1 MDWRVE
7 MTKQEAQKILSD
19 AHDYLKY
26 QDNKKFPLKAKKHLP
41 METLKALAVFE
52 AALQV
57 DYKLCPVKHLIAELN
72 MLKQNDKT
80 SRGKLID
87 KTIDSCIAV
96 VKDVMSYGTNK
107 KK

>member
-1 MDWRVE
+1 
-7 MTKQEAQKILSD
+7 MTKKEAQKLLAD
-19 AHDYLKY
+19 AHKYLKY
-26 QDNKKFPLKAKKHLP
+26 QDSKKFPLKSKKYLP
-41 METLKALAVFE
+41 IDTLKALAIFE

-57 DYKLCPVKHLIAELN
+57 DYKLCPVKHLVSELE

-96 VKDVMSYGTNK
+96 VMDVMNYGSDK
-107 KK
+107 K

>member
-1 MDWRVE
+1 
-7 MTKQEAQKILSD
+7 MTKQEAQKILAD
-19 AHDYLKY
+19 AHKYLKY
-26 QDNKKFPLKAKKHLP
+26 QDNKKFPMKAKKYLP
-41 METLKALAVFE
+41 MDTLRALAVFE

-57 DYKLCPVKHLIAELN
+57 DYKLCPVKHLVSELE

-96 VKDVMSYGTNK
+96 VTDIMSYGTSK
-107 KK
+107 E